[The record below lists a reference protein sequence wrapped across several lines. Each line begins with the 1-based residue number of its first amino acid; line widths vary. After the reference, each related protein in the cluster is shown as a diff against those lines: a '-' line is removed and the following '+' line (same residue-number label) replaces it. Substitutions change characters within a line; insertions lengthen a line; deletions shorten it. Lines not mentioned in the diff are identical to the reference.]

1 VLWEPLL
8 VRSDPA
14 SSAYCNTNY
23 LDTQHHQSASY
34 HLVTTAIMQ
43 PVSLFAEIERPTT
56 PPQKQN
62 NVSSRLRLQL
72 QTMFTHQHSSRSK
85 SATRSPNST
94 SSSVQSSPTP
104 SYRSYSPRSYPAS
117 PASDISAL
125 FTPLSASSHSS
136 SQASMARLRRQPSA
150 IDLVLEA
157 ERYAVGAENIGLG
170 FMEPRPRAP
179 SAASTSSTS
188 ECSILEFMNEH
199 QTPRRGEAVV
209 LDGIFEVMES
219 S

>member
-1 VLWEPLL
+1 LRWESLL
-8 VRSDPA
+8 VRSGPA
-14 SSAYCNTNY
+14 APTCCNTKY
-23 LDTQHHQSASY
+23 LDTQHHQPALY
-34 HLVTTAIMQ
+34 YLITTAIMQ
-43 PVSLFAEIERPTT
+43 PVSLFEAIERPTT
-56 PPQKQN
+56 PPQKQS
-62 NVSSRLRLQL
+62 NVSSRIRLQL

-85 SATRSPNST
+85 NTTRSPTST

-117 PASDISAL
+117 PTSDISAL
-125 FTPLSASSHSS
+125 FIPLSASSQNPSYK
-136 SQASMARLRRQPSA
+136 SMGRLRRQPSA
-150 IDLVLEA
+150 IDLALEA
-157 ERYAVGAENIGLG
+157 ERFAVGAENIGLG

-179 SAASTSSTS
+179 SSAAYSTS